1 MPQVIAAIVT
11 FVAWLAGPTI
21 AAFAVKAVLVFGIS
35 KLLTNRAMSGM
46 GQNDAGARVQLPPA
60 TDNIL
65 PLVYGTAY
73 VSPVITDAKISI
85 DQKTMWYVCSLSEVS
100 ASGSY
105 TFGDMY
111 WNGNKIN
118 GIGSTSSNVTSMTN
132 NAGQIDSKMSGKIQI
147 YKFPNGSSS
156 GTNTGGQTAIQ
167 ILSDAQIPANL
178 RWDSALYTSNGQS
191 AAMTNTCF
199 FIAKVEYNADADT
212 VGLGTIDVE
221 LTNSIVKPGDVF
233 LDYLQNTV
241 YGCAVPLDNIDTASL
256 TALNTYSDELI
267 TYTDVNGVAA
277 TQARYRV
284 NGPVN
289 LANNCLT
296 NLQEIADACDSWLQY
311 SDIEDKWRIVI
322 NKPFDGLEADLYHV
336 TSEYNDTSS
345 NLVGGIQVNPI
356 DLNAS
361 YNSMQVSYPN
371 KDIRDQTDFQLFD
384 FTEPGTDWYAPEL
397 LSPNEPDNK
406 LDVEFPQVNNYIQ
419 AAYLGVRKLLQ
430 SREDL
435 VVSFQTDYSGIQIQ
449 AGDVIRITLADYG
462 WTDKLF
468 RVSQVQELQDA
479 DYTLY
484 AKITAFE
491 YNATIYTDNAL
502 SDFVPAENTGLNDPN
517 IIDTPAAP
525 VADIISESSLSAIR
539 VTAVTPSDGIVKYI
553 DFNYGT
559 DADSSTHQ
567 LYRTTA
573 QSSGNPYAD
582 GTVVV
587 TESNELPVGDYYWS
601 VTARNN
607 FVGVRSP
614 SSNLIQWLGSDITS
628 YYEVTVA
635 NVNNTGSLFFTDAGN
650 AYVNVYPGGNLFI
663 SSGIGELSPNTYI
676 TNVANSTHFTVSTA
690 PVVDLS
696 NTGLIAEFFG
706 IGPGQLG
713 PNSVTSNAIANGAVV
728 GGKLGANAVVFGDI
742 SVNAISAYSLQANS
756 VIAGTIDALAITAGT
771 IAANAITAGTI
782 DVGAVTAGT
791 IAANAV
797 VAGTIAVGAVTAGS
811 LAANSIVAGD
821 ISANAVTAGAL
832 AANSIV
838 AGDISAN
845 AVTAGTVAAN
855 VVTTSMLVLG
865 SVTQARSTTAPVQFE
880 NVPFYN
886 WPGAGTPT
894 WPDNTRA
901 LYPASGASLIPTTDP
916 EGSANVEYSEGSR
929 ITIGV
934 TTQLYSAV
942 DPEYNCIEVWKSGA
956 STHFDRGFN
965 VLGHSYLIGYNNNVP
980 AGYVQSIHAYGY
992 GGEDLVSDDGGVTWG
1007 TMPATTSATQQTFT
1021 GGINTYLDATYDPL
1035 DPYQTWYGESYGPPQ
1050 FLNAGAVLKTYGLRN
1065 GASLA
1070 ASNLELDLNPP
1081 TGITLP
1087 ELYSYTNACFA
1098 PGTGLIGEGRSLSGS
1113 QVYSTFA
1120 TAQSGSIIFAPTV
1133 NPGQNVDG
1141 RYRETTGGLQ
1151 SLFGVFCN
1159 DLDGGSQ
1166 YTVMA
1171 CGATGAMFR
1180 SVRDYLTYTPAS
1192 PPVWTSKPI
1201 TLTTGAP
1208 VLTDLYDVAGDNS
1221 AQGAVGATWV
1231 SVGQYGMI
1239 QVSTDDGDSWSQ
1251 VVSPVAKDLQGVKYG
1266 NGKWVVCGD
1275 EGTILV
1281 NTGDPTDAADWVQVQ
1296 SALTTNDLFRV
1307 DWSSEW
1313 SKFNIAGTAVLL
1325 NSVDTTISFSIVF
1338 TAAPAETYD
1347 LTRLTFFGSHP
1358 LVNDVSLP
1366 VAEARITNGQI
1377 FSTTIVDTQYVQGQ
1391 ETTYYLVVGN
1401 MNGAQIQVGQSF
1413 LLVQELKR

>member
-797 VAGTIAVGAVTAGS
+797 VAGTIAVGAVTAGA

-855 VVTTSMLVLG
+855 VVTTSMLVIG
-865 SVTQARSTTAPVQFE
+865 SVTQARSTTAPVVYE
-880 NVPFYN
+880 SVPFYN
-886 WPGAGTPT
+886 WPSATPT
-894 WPDNTRA
+894 WPDDTRA
-901 LYPASGASLIPTTDP
+901 IYPAGGASIIPTTDP

-929 ITIGV
+929 ITVGV
-934 TTQLYSAV
+934 TAQLYSAI

-956 STHFDRGFN
+956 STFFDRGFN
-965 VLGHSYLIGYNNNVP
+965 VMRHSYFTDATY
-980 AGYVQSIHAYGY
+980 AGTQTIHAYGY
-992 GGEDLVSDDGGVTWG
+992 GGVELYSTDGGATFVTFP
-1007 TMPATTSATQQTFT
+1007 TSISATQQTFT
-1021 GGINTYLDATYDPL
+1021 GAINRWTGVGTADSDYRGDNFGPTQQYSSAGAYG
-1035 DPYQTWYGESYGPPQ
+1035 YGEQEVVGGAADQ
-1050 FLNAGAVLKTYGLRN
+1050 LRLNENLAYNDG
-1065 GASLA
+1065 GASPIRILA
-1070 ASNLELDLNPP
+1070 FN
-1081 TGITLP
+1081 G
-1087 ELYSYTNACFA
+1087 ACFA
-1098 PGTGLIGEGRSLSGS
+1098 PDTGSEGMARASNVYDGYAVTNAGQLVYTRTFFGQATSTNRYFESAGTLQPL
-1113 QVYSTFA
+1113 FA
-1120 TAQSGSIIFAPTV
+1120 IWSNA
-1133 NPGQNVDG
+1133 
-1141 RYRETTGGLQ
+1141 
-1151 SLFGVFCN
+1151 
-1159 DLDGGSQ
+1159 LDAGSQ
-1166 YTVMA
+1166 YTLIA
-1171 CGATGAMFR
+1171 CGGTGTMVR
-1180 SVRDYLTYTPAS
+1180 SVRDLLSYTPAT

-1201 TLTTGAP
+1201 TLITGAP
-1208 VLTDLYDVAGDNS
+1208 VLTDLYDVAGDGS

-1231 SVGQYGMI
+1231 AVGQFGMI
-1239 QVSTDDGDSWSQ
+1239 QVSTDDGDSWTQ
-1251 VVSPVAKDLQGVKYG
+1251 VASPVAQTLNGIAYG
-1266 NGKWVVCGD
+1266 NSKWIAVGQ
-1275 EGTILV
+1275 EGVILV
-1281 NTGDPTDAADWVQVQ
+1281 NSGDPTDAADWVQVQ
-1296 SALTTNDLFRV
+1296 SALTDRNLISIDHST
-1307 DWSSEW
+1307 EW
-1313 SKFNIAGTAVLL
+1313 NTFNIGGQAVIL
-1325 NSVDTTISFSIVF
+1325 NSSNGTISFSIVV
-1338 TAAPAETYD
+1338 TNAPAESYD

-1358 LVNDVSLP
+1358 AVANVTLP
-1366 VAEARITNGQI
+1366 PVEAQITNGQI

-1401 MNGAQIQVGQSF
+1401 MNGAQIQVGQAF